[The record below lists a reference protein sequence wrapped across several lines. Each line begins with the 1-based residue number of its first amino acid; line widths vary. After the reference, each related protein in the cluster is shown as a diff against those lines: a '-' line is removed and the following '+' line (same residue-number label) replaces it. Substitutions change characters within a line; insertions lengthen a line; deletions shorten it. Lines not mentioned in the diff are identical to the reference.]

1 MCTATLQECS
11 DFWLMLHNAE
21 LQLRKLEKE
30 VTRPCLVVLVAL
42 QTGAGCHKTSLVHQ
56 KDSKKQVVLLPTKG
70 GMKSIE
76 GLFMNTSFLVIWKCW
91 SAGAGILRSCL
102 KAQSL
107 LNLSQMIDDGRL
119 PAFSCPS
126 WCEFAPNQGWDIHQE
141 REGYA
146 VPRPWVKSKF
156 KTPPICWILCGDM
169 TWMEPE
175 IQLLQRRAENP
186 NEKYIGVVQ
195 VFRSCSLSVSVC
207 GTSARTLRV
216 ARCFKLVEEILRKEF
231 LLVLMKSIKL
241 SRVQREG
248 IRTWQTMTE
257 TSTFGILFSD
267 MFGTIQE
274 VGNLSDMMCGR
285 ISPSRAVGRED
296 TWWWFSIVVAGSH
309 QLELE

>member
-1 MCTATLQECS
+1 MCTANAARSVQISGWCS
-11 DFWLMLHNAE
+11 TMRNSSYD
-21 LQLRKLEKE
+21 KLEKE

-76 GLFMNTSFLVIWKCW
+76 GLFMNTSFLVFWKCW

-156 KTPPICWILCGDM
+156 KTPPICWILCGGHD
-169 TWMEPE
+169 
-175 IQLLQRRAENP
+175 
-186 NEKYIGVVQ
+186 VD
-195 VFRSCSLSVSVC
+195 
-207 GTSARTLRV
+207 GTGNSIASTTSW
-216 ARCFKLVEEILRKEF
+216 
-231 LLVLMKSIKL
+231 KS
-241 SRVQREG
+241 
-248 IRTWQTMTE
+248 
-257 TSTFGILFSD
+257 
-267 MFGTIQE
+267 
-274 VGNLSDMMCGR
+274 
-285 ISPSRAVGRED
+285 
-296 TWWWFSIVVAGSH
+296 
-309 QLELE
+309 